1 MYSGLKKA
9 RIQKSAGQLPLYNKE
24 GLKNL
29 FYCGEEVFLRN
40 FYTFAVSKEINADNR
55 NVTQD
60 KREKI
65 MFDIRKIQEDVIYK
79 AVKAESD
86 EETASGI
93 WRAAE
98 KGRK

>member
-40 FYTFAVSKEINADNR
+40 FYTFAVPKEKDNR
-55 NVTQD
+55 NV
-60 KREKI
+60 
-65 MFDIRKIQEDVIYK
+65 IQAQKEENHVRYK
-79 AVKAESD
+79 KN
-86 EETASGI
+86 T
-93 WRAAE
+93 
-98 KGRK
+98 GRCNL